1 MLEIDK
7 DRLEYAKK
15 VKNSESLDK
24 LAKSFHKETAELKY
38 AYNYDWFGR
47 PIIQLPQDVV
57 IMQEIIFDVKP
68 DLIIE
73 TGVAHGGSLIFYSS
87 MLHLLDLYESNKGN
101 ISNERSVLGIDIKI
115 HDHNKEFIQTHP
127 FSDKI
132 CLHESSSV
140 CDSIKPFIDQATKG
154 KKSILVVLDSNHTE
168 DHVYKELNMYSQ
180 FVSPNSYCVVFDST
194 IEDMP
199 EEMFSNREWGP
210 GNNPRTAV
218 DKFLKEN
225 SDFILDENVNNK
237 PILTAAKGGFLKKLK
252 V

>member
-7 DRLEYAKK
+7 DRLDYAEK
-15 VKNSESLDK
+15 VKNSEALDK
-24 LAKSFHKETAELKY
+24 LAKLFHQETAELKY

-57 IMQEIIFDVKP
+57 VMQEIIFDVKP

-87 MLHLLDLYESNKGN
+87 MLHLLDLHDSKKGN
-101 ISNERSVLGIDIKI
+101 IPTERSVLGIDIKI
-115 HDHNKEFIQTHP
+115 HDHNRDFILEHP

-140 CDSIKPFIDQATKG
+140 CDSIKPFIDQATND

-168 DHVYKELNMYSQ
+168 DHVYKELNLYSQ
-180 FVSPNSYCVVFDST
+180 YVTTKSYCIVFDST

-199 EEMFSNREWGP
+199 KEMFSNRDWGP

-218 DKFLKEN
+218 NKFLSEN
-225 SDFILDENVNNK
+225 SNFILDENIDNK
-237 PILTAAKGGFLKKLK
+237 PIITAAKGGFLKKL
-252 V
+252 

>member
-1 MLEIDK
+1 
-7 DRLEYAKK
+7 
-15 VKNSESLDK
+15 
-24 LAKSFHKETAELKY
+24 
-38 AYNYDWFGR
+38 
-47 PIIQLPQDVV
+47 
-57 IMQEIIFDVKP
+57 MQEIIFDVKP

-87 MLHLLDLYESNKGN
+87 MLHLLDLYDSKKEN

-140 CDSIKPFIDQATKG
+140 CDSIKPFIEQATKG

-168 DHVYKELNMYSQ
+168 DHVSKELDLYSHY
-180 FVSPNSYCVVFDST
+180 VSPNSYCVVFDST

-218 DKFLKEN
+218 NKFLSEN
-225 SDFILDENVNNK
+225 SDFILDENIDNK
-237 PILTAAKGGFLKKLK
+237 PIITAAKGGFLKKLK